1 MLLKTFLPHPDPL
14 TNSTNMS
21 FLSGFMGNKAA
32 GSFVDQA
39 VDQAAAVAKRKVK
52 EVISGKKDV
61 DNSGGMGDLFPS
73 EGQKKPKQKEGGG
86 LFGGLLNT
94 EPAAQQPP
102 APAQSSGDDGGF
114 ADALDDLASE
124 FGSQK

>member
-1 MLLKTFLPHPDPL
+1 
-14 TNSTNMS
+14 MS

-52 EVISGKKDV
+52 EAITGKKQV
-61 DNSGGMGDLFPS
+61 DNAGGMGDLFPS
-73 EGQKKPKQKEGGG
+73 EGQKKPKQKEGG

-94 EPAAQQPP
+94 EPGAQQPAPP
-102 APAQSSGDDGGF
+102 AAHSSGDDGGF

-124 FGSQK
+124 FATQK